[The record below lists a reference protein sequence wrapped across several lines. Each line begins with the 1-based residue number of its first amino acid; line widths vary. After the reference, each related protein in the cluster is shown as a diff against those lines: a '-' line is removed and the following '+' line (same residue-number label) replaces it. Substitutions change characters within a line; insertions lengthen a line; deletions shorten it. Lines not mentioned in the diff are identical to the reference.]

1 MKIEGR
7 HELQAASLER
17 PVTGEEAT
25 VVLVKAISQ
34 NSANLSHSEILYH
47 SSANS

>member
-25 VVLVKAISQ
+25 VVLVKARRSPT
-34 NSANLSHSEILYH
+34 LSST
-47 SSANS
+47 